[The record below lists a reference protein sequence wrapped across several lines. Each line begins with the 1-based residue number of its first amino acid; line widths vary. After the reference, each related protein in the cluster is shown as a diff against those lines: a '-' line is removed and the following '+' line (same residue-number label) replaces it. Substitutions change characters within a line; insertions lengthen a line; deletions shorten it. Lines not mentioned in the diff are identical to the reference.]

1 MDPFFTICIIFCV
14 HSKFRELFGI
24 YVKDLIGYKKL
35 INLFVLY
42 LSDFRLIL
50 INIFPNQKKQMVVI
64 GVGLVD

>member
-14 HSKFRELFGI
+14 DRKFRELFGI
-24 YVKDLIGYKKL
+24 SVKDLIGYKKL